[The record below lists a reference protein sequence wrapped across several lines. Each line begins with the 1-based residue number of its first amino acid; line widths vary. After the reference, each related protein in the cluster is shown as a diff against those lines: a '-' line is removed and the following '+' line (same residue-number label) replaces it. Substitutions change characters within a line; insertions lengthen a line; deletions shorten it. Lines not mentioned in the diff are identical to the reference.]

1 MIAQGTPDIVC
12 QIAEVRVSVTGLPPR
27 LRSRLRDLL
36 APFAT
41 PTALRAPSAAA
52 IAIAVQPD
60 GADGWVVRTPDA
72 AERSFGDA
80 DHLLRHL
87 EWQVASQAIATSA
100 THAAFHAAALTR
112 DDETVLLLAKAG
124 SGKTTLTL
132 GLMARGWAPLAD
144 DIVLLDAETL
154 GIAAFPRCFHI
165 AEATAALLPVPAMVS
180 PHGKLAGYARPL
192 HWSAGGPVPTRIVVV
207 QRCETCPSTR
217 EALTLA
223 EGAGALLS
231 QALDTRL
238 VPSQVA
244 EVAAR
249 VAGGVRGCYRL
260 RNGRLEGALNLI
272 ESALAR

>member
-1 MIAQGTPDIVC
+1 MIATRSPDVVC
-12 QIAEVRVSVTGLPPR
+12 QIAGVRVAVGGLPAG
-27 LRSRLRDLL
+27 LRARLRDLL

-41 PTALRAPSAAA
+41 PAALRVPSEGAITITLRPDAAA
-52 IAIAVQPD
+52 
-60 GADGWVVRTPDA
+60 GWVVVTPDGGA
-72 AERSFGDA
+72 RQFGDP

-87 EWQVASQAIATSA
+87 EWLVASQAIAASA
-100 THAAFHAAALTR
+100 TRAAFHAAALTR
-112 DDETVLLLAKAG
+112 DDETLLLLAKSGA
-124 SGKTTLTL
+124 GKTTLTL

-144 DIVLLDAETL
+144 DIALLDAETL
-154 GIAAFPRCFHI
+154 AITAFPRCFHI
-165 AEATAALLPVPAMVS
+165 AGATAALLPVPGMVA

-192 HWSAGGPVPTRIVVV
+192 AWPAGAHVPTRIITV

-217 EALTLA
+217 EVATLA

-238 VPSQVA
+238 APSRVA

-249 VAGGVRGCYRL
+249 VAAGTRGCYRL